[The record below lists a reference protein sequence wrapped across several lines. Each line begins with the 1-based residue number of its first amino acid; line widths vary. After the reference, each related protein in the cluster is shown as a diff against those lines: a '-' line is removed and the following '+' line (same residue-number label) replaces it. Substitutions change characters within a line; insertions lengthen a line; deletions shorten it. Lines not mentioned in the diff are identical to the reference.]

1 MEHCTSTPT
10 PVGSG
15 PAAKRNLSLS
25 PSEMDL
31 PTDNK
36 KSRPHESFDISSI
49 PEHSTD
55 TTADVSPSIKL
66 SQHDITEHDTI
77 KSENNFLKVRVSELE
92 SRVDHSEQYSRRNGL
107 RISGIKEAAGEVT
120 DDIVISMVSDLGG
133 SISLDEIDRSHR
145 VGKRYVPGSSQGS
158 DRSARTIRPRDI
170 IVKFT
175 SYRSRQKL
183 FNIRANAKGKELYNK
198 VFINE
203 DLSRARSNVF
213 FKARLL
219 ARKGQIQSAWTS
231 DGTILLRDNDMN
243 VHRVTK
249 ANDLLMFENSTVLR
263 PIPQQ
268 QSYASVLSAG
278 SQTKLQQRERHCL
291 SGAGSL
297 APGNCGH
304 DAAVV
309 FLPCDCNN
317 QGGCHDNYTS
327 CQTSYCSTY
336 EAWSLTNCQATCGH
350 CNPAGWGAWSAMSS
364 CSVTCGTGTMTR
376 HRNCLG
382 TDCSWLV
389 CVSVDPVN
397 GGWSPWSQFSQC
409 SQSCGFGVRARSR
422 HCDSPAPQGT
432 GLFCIGESI
441 QREACNTEVCPGRLT
456 YTCNTRAPRIV
467 SPSKHRR
474 IILTSTC
481 EIAKTFFI
489 TLNHRTPIQWTAFG
503 RSGVPGPS
511 ALSRVAWDPS
521 LGNVHAQTLRRL
533 LAAATV
539 RETRSIPVTAQTDRA
554 QVNLLIFPN
563 NTNKHQSTAIV
574 VLVSICGT
582 VLAMQKYSRITI
594 VVP

>member
-15 PAAKRNLSLS
+15 PASKRNLSLS

-49 PEHSTD
+49 PENSTD

-66 SQHDITEHDTI
+66 SQHDITVISNHLKALFLVENQSSITTAVESAVDSFIPKVVSKINQNLIKELDTI

-92 SRVDHSEQYSRRNGL
+92 SRVDHSEQYSRRNSL

-183 FNIRANAKGKELYNK
+183 FNIRANAKGRNY
-198 VFINE
+198 IT
-203 DLSRARSNVF
+203 RARSNVF

-249 ANDLLMFENSTVLR
+249 AKDLLKSENSTVLR
-263 PIPQQ
+263 PIPQK

-278 SQTKLQQRERHCL
+278 SQ
-291 SGAGSL
+291 
-297 APGNCGH
+297 
-304 DAAVV
+304 
-309 FLPCDCNN
+309 
-317 QGGCHDNYTS
+317 
-327 CQTSYCSTY
+327 
-336 EAWSLTNCQATCGH
+336 
-350 CNPAGWGAWSAMSS
+350 
-364 CSVTCGTGTMTR
+364 
-376 HRNCLG
+376 
-382 TDCSWLV
+382 
-389 CVSVDPVN
+389 
-397 GGWSPWSQFSQC
+397 
-409 SQSCGFGVRARSR
+409 
-422 HCDSPAPQGT
+422 
-432 GLFCIGESI
+432 
-441 QREACNTEVCPGRLT
+441 
-456 YTCNTRAPRIV
+456 
-467 SPSKHRR
+467 
-474 IILTSTC
+474 
-481 EIAKTFFI
+481 
-489 TLNHRTPIQWTAFG
+489 
-503 RSGVPGPS
+503 
-511 ALSRVAWDPS
+511 
-521 LGNVHAQTLRRL
+521 
-533 LAAATV
+533 
-539 RETRSIPVTAQTDRA
+539 
-554 QVNLLIFPN
+554 
-563 NTNKHQSTAIV
+563 
-574 VLVSICGT
+574 
-582 VLAMQKYSRITI
+582 
-594 VVP
+594 

>member
-15 PAAKRNLSLS
+15 QAAKRNLSLS

-66 SQHDITEHDTI
+66 SQHDITVISNHLKALFLVEIQSSITTAVESAVDSLIPKVVSKINQNLIKELDTI

-92 SRVDHSEQYSRRNGL
+92 SRVDHSEQYSRRNSL

-158 DRSARTIRPRDI
+158 DRSAPTIRPRDI

-249 ANDLLMFENSTVLR
+249 ANDLLKFENSTVLR

-278 SQTKLQQRERHCL
+278 SQ
-291 SGAGSL
+291 
-297 APGNCGH
+297 
-304 DAAVV
+304 
-309 FLPCDCNN
+309 
-317 QGGCHDNYTS
+317 
-327 CQTSYCSTY
+327 
-336 EAWSLTNCQATCGH
+336 
-350 CNPAGWGAWSAMSS
+350 
-364 CSVTCGTGTMTR
+364 
-376 HRNCLG
+376 
-382 TDCSWLV
+382 
-389 CVSVDPVN
+389 
-397 GGWSPWSQFSQC
+397 
-409 SQSCGFGVRARSR
+409 
-422 HCDSPAPQGT
+422 
-432 GLFCIGESI
+432 
-441 QREACNTEVCPGRLT
+441 
-456 YTCNTRAPRIV
+456 
-467 SPSKHRR
+467 
-474 IILTSTC
+474 
-481 EIAKTFFI
+481 
-489 TLNHRTPIQWTAFG
+489 
-503 RSGVPGPS
+503 
-511 ALSRVAWDPS
+511 
-521 LGNVHAQTLRRL
+521 
-533 LAAATV
+533 
-539 RETRSIPVTAQTDRA
+539 
-554 QVNLLIFPN
+554 
-563 NTNKHQSTAIV
+563 
-574 VLVSICGT
+574 
-582 VLAMQKYSRITI
+582 
-594 VVP
+594 